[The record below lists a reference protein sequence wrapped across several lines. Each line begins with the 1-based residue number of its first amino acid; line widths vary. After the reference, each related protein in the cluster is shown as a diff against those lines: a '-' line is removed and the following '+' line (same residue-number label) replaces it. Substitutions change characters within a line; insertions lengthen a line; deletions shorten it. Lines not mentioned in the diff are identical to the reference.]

1 MKRQILIVISI
12 LMVASLACSV
22 TLNLPTAKV
31 GDTQT
36 VEINEPV
43 TDVKPSELVLRMG
56 GGTLDLS
63 AGTDQLV
70 QGTIRYNVEDWK
82 PTVTHE
88 GREVRI
94 EQQVK
99 GSIPIGDN
107 IINEWDLKLGKDP
120 LDLTVEA
127 GAYEGN
133 IDLSKVPVVRL
144 KITDGASQTN
154 LSFTVPNPVRMDS
167 LTYETGASNVTLE
180 GLGFTD
186 ADVINFTG
194 GAGNF
199 TLDFSGQLKRD
210 MKVYVDGGLGN
221 ITIKVPENTN
231 TRVVL
236 STSLNTISTKGSWT
250 VNDNEYRTGGEG
262 PLLSIEVQVGI
273 GNLNLES
280 ELNPDKK
287 AHKNPPGVHPQP
299 GGFDPFYP
307 LDLSLAGRPQL
318 GGQISW

>member
-1 MKRQILIVISI
+1 MKRPILVFISI
-12 LMVASLACSV
+12 LMVASLACSI

-43 TDVKPSELVLRMG
+43 TDAKPSDLTLRMG
-56 GGTLDLS
+56 GGKLDLS
-63 AGTDQLV
+63 SGADQLV
-70 QGTIRYNVEDWK
+70 QGTIRYNVADWQ
-82 PTVTHE
+82 PTVTRE
-88 GREVRI
+88 GSEVRI
-94 EQQVK
+94 EQQIK
-99 GSIPIGDN
+99 GNIPVGDN

-144 KITDGASQTN
+144 KITDGASQTT
-154 LSFTVPNPVRMDS
+154 LSFTEPNPVRMDS

-180 GLGFTD
+180 GLGYTD

-199 TLDFSGQLKRD
+199 ELDFSGPLKRD
-210 MKVYVDGGLGN
+210 MKVFVEGGLGN
-221 ITIKVPENTN
+221 ITIKVPESTN
-231 TRVVL
+231 TRVEL

-250 VNDNEYRTGGEG
+250 VDDNEYRTNGEG

-273 GNLNLES
+273 GNVNLVS
-280 ELNPDKK
+280 D
-287 AHKNPPGVHPQP
+287 
-299 GGFDPFYP
+299 
-307 LDLSLAGRPQL
+307 
-318 GGQISW
+318 

>member
-1 MKRQILIVISI
+1 MKRPILVFISI
-12 LMVASLACSV
+12 LMVASLACSI

-31 GDTQT
+31 GETQT
-36 VEINEPV
+36 LQINEPV
-43 TDVKPSELVLRMG
+43 TDAKPSDLTLRMG
-56 GGTLDLS
+56 GGSLDLS

-70 QGTIRYNVEDWK
+70 EGTIRYNVPDWQ
-82 PTVTHE
+82 PTITRE
-88 GREVRI
+88 GSEVRI

-107 IINEWDLKLGKDP
+107 ILNKWDLKLGKDP

-154 LSFTVPNPVRMDS
+154 LSFTEPNPVRMDS

-199 TLDFSGQLKRD
+199 VLDFSGPLKRD

-221 ITIKVPENTN
+221 ITIKVPQSTN
-231 TRVVL
+231 TRVEL
-236 STSLNTISTKGSWT
+236 STSLNTTSTKGSWT
-250 VNDNEYRTGGEG
+250 VDDNIYRTSGEG
-262 PLLSIEVQVGI
+262 PQLTIEVQVGI
-273 GNLNLES
+273 GNLNLVS
-280 ELNPDKK
+280 E
-287 AHKNPPGVHPQP
+287 
-299 GGFDPFYP
+299 
-307 LDLSLAGRPQL
+307 
-318 GGQISW
+318 